1 MTSTL
6 IKFVTVAAATTALT
20 AGAALAGGMCG
31 GQSHEVSVPTETVS
45 TETDGPMTVVETTTQ
60 DVR

>member
-6 IKFVTVAAATTALT
+6 IKFATVAVAATVFT
-20 AGAALAGGMCG
+20 AGSALAGFLCG

-60 DVR
+60 KTQ